1 MGNEPLTL
9 PLPAWLRDRFDLPR
23 VIAGEGWDC
32 RLRERFDMRSQEQAF
47 VKTVL
52 SRRTNLWLFRSN
64 QRRSCGDFITIDMS
78 SPRRAE
84 RHARV
89 MELKAGEPLVR
100 GGARLQ
106 CAQYR
111 SALDELVGRGVLD
124 TASSVEL
131 LYGDEAAVLSY
142 LGAIG

>member
-23 VIAGEGWDC
+23 VLAGEGWDC
-32 RLRERFDMRSQEQAF
+32 RLRERFAMRSHEQTF

-52 SRRTNLWLFRSN
+52 ARRTNLWLFRSN
-64 QRRSCGDFITIDMS
+64 QRRSCGDFIAVDMS
-78 SPRRAE
+78 SPRRAD

-106 CAQYR
+106 CAHYR
-111 SALDELVGRGVLD
+111 SAVVELVERGVID
-124 TASSVEL
+124 PASPVEL
-131 LYGDEAAVLSY
+131 LYGDEASVLSY